1 MSDIDVLFKK
11 KIYKKIYKKILA
23 VLISLAMTELR
34 VCIKCKRDENQVN
47 IDDGRKECANCRT
60 HERQKKESASYE
72 SYLNA
77 LFINAKSAV
86 KRGARAQDHSW
97 ELVNADLPRMWE
109 LQKGRCAVSGVFLTH
124 HKDGSGRKDFNASI
138 DRISNT
144 KSYSFENVQL
154 VAYRIN
160 LMKHTL
166 PEDMFY
172 WWVKTINDFSCD

>member
-1 MSDIDVLFKK
+1 MVFSN
-11 KIYKKIYKKILA
+11 
-23 VLISLAMTELR
+23 AMTELR
-34 VCIKCKRDENQVN
+34 VCAKCNRDENQVH
-47 IDDGRKECANCRT
+47 IDDGRRDCANCRT

-86 KRGARAQDHSW
+86 KRGARTQEHSW
-97 ELVNADLPRMWE
+97 ELVSADLPLLWK
-109 LQKGRCAVSGVFLTH
+109 QQQGRCAVSGVFLTH
-124 HKDGSGRKDFNASI
+124 HKDGSGTKDFNASI
-138 DRISNT
+138 DRISNV
-144 KSYSFENVQL
+144 KSYTFENVQL